1 MALVGH
7 GDRPIARPRLI
18 LIKALGCVG
27 STWRPI
33 CLNRGAAPEA
43 APELEHVMGH
53 IPSLMRYQ
61 EEARP
66 VARKSRAPVFVLILI
81 GMAVGLAIFMAALFL
96 GWIN

>member
-1 MALVGH
+1 MAPDL
-7 GDRPIARPRLI
+7 
-18 LIKALGCVG
+18 LG
-27 STWRPI
+27 PI
-33 CLNRGAAPEA
+33 CLVWGAAPEA
-43 APELEHVMGH
+43 ASELEHVMGH

-66 VARKSRAPVFVLILI
+66 VVRKSRASVLVLIII